1 MSSEENPVI
10 DIPSEKSRAL
20 LAEAI
25 IRKNVLWAMGA
36 GFIPVPGLDIAA
48 ISTAQAKMIN
58 ELAVSYEVKD
68 LTSELSYQVKDLNT
82 ERIRGLI
89 ISLIGGWSSTVLG
102 RGLVSSALK
111 FIPFVGTALG
121 SASVPITA
129 GATTYAIGKVFVMHF
144 ETGGTLLTFKPAK
157 MKQYFEAEFKAGLLH
172 VQSIKNE
179 VLNPTS
185 I

>member
-10 DIPSEKSRAL
+10 DIPSEKSKAL

-36 GFIPVPGLDIAA
+36 GLIPVAGLDIAA
-48 ISTAQAKMIN
+48 ISTAQVKMIN

-68 LTSELSYQVKDLNT
+68 LTP
-82 ERIRGLI
+82 ERIRGLVI
-89 ISLIGGWSSTVLG
+89 ALIGGWSSTVLG
-102 RGLVSSALK
+102 RSLISSTLK
-111 FIPFVGTALG
+111 IIPFVGTALG

-185 I
+185 L